1 MKVGSLT
8 VRGPASR
15 YGWGMDDWIN
25 LLQWPAMA
33 VTLLAAWLVGSA
45 HHGRRKLGFWCFL
58 ASNALWVAWGVH
70 DQAWALII
78 LQLCLVVTNVRG
90 AFKNTDDSPEK

>member
-1 MKVGSLT
+1 MGSLT

-33 VTLLAAWLVGSA
+33 VTLLAAWLVGYA
-45 HHGRRKLGFWCFL
+45 HHGRRKLGF
-58 ASNALWVAWGVH
+58 
-70 DQAWALII
+70 
-78 LQLCLVVTNVRG
+78 
-90 AFKNTDDSPEK
+90 